1 MHISTLVPSATFQAA
16 RLAQVLEIMTIKKL
30 RELEALALE
39 LTDMIIL
46 LFTLPSKQM
55 HLFLVSEHK
64 IRLKTQL

>member
-1 MHISTLVPSATFQAA
+1 LAPSATFQAA

-30 RELEALALE
+30 RELEALAQE

-46 LFTLPSKQM
+46 LFTLPLKQM